1 MKRRAKGQK
10 PSAGAGRGLVPPS
23 RETALFAAL
32 AVLLAG
38 VVAVVHAP
46 ALSAQ
51 SHALDDHMYMINNP
65 LVRNPSWDS
74 VGRFLGEVTKPSSV
88 RGYYQPL
95 TMISLMIDYACGG
108 RPDDMTVF
116 RRTSLTLHV
125 LNSVLMATVVFL
137 GFRSAVVAA
146 MAGLLFGL
154 HPMTVEAVA
163 WMGERKTLL
172 ATFFSL
178 ASVVAYL
185 LYARRPHWSSY
196 AACAGLF
203 VLALLSKPTSTP
215 LPVVLLLL
223 DYWPLR
229 RLSWRSAL
237 EKAPLLA
244 IAGLSAVLTVV
255 SQASA
260 AAVQSPDEQ
269 GLARNVLIVCHN
281 IVFYLYKVAW
291 PADLAPFYP
300 FPPTPLIHQP
310 MVIVGVIGTVL
321 LLAGLLVSLRWTRA
335 LLTGW
340 LIFFVAITPTLGVI
354 GFTIVIASD
363 KYAYLPALGFVLVIA
378 AGLVT
383 AWTYGGAPRRAWV
396 RAATVG
402 VVVLAAGFEA
412 AATRQYLQVWQTTEG
427 LYRHVLARA
436 PDAYEPLYNLG
447 LQLNDRRQYAEAEP
461 LLRRAVERNPR
472 HWRVHQGYN
481 DLGVS
486 LMGLGNEARSAN
498 DFKAA
503 LDHFREAHEALEA
516 ALRLRTN
523 PDLASDDSRA
533 YTNLGLV
540 QYRVGLIRRLLN
552 QPTEA
557 EKSLARAEEYLR
569 RGVTANPDNE
579 TAYFN
584 LSLVLRDALDRPAE
598 ALEYAQRALRLSP
611 GNPVRHFNVALT
623 LDRLGQGEAAVA
635 YLRQTLAL
643 NPAHAA
649 ARRMLDRLLSEGGT
663 SAAAPGGP

>member
-1 MKRRAKGQK
+1 MKRRAKAQK
-10 PSAGAGRGLVPPS
+10 PSAGAGRGLGPRS

-32 AVLLAG
+32 AVVLAG

-95 TMISLMIDYACGG
+95 TMISLMIDYSLGG

-137 GFRSAVVAA
+137 CFRNAVVAA
-146 MAGLLFGL
+146 LAGLLFGL

-196 AACAGLF
+196 AACAALF

-237 EKAPLLA
+237 EKTPLLA

-363 KYAYLPALGFVLVIA
+363 KYAYLPALGLVLVIA
-378 AGLVT
+378 AGLT
-383 AWTYGGAPRRAWV
+383 AAWACGGAPRKTWV

-402 VVVLAAGFEA
+402 VVVLTAGFEA

-436 PDAYEPLYNLG
+436 PDAYEPLYNLA
-447 LQLNDRRQYAEAEP
+447 LRLNERREYAEAAE
-461 LLRRAVERNPR
+461 LLRRAVERNPN

-503 LDHFREAHEALEA
+503 LDHFRAAHEALEA
-516 ALRLRTN
+516 AVRLRTN
-523 PDLASDDSRA
+523 PDLATDDSRA

-540 QYRVGLIRRLLN
+540 QYRVGLIRRQLN
-552 QPTEA
+552 QPNEA
-557 EKSLARAEEYLR
+557 EKSFARAEEYLR
-569 RGVTANPDNE
+569 QGVTANPDND

-584 LSLVLRDALDRPAE
+584 LAIVLAGPLERPAE

-611 GNPVRHFNVALT
+611 RNATRHYNMAVT
-623 LDRLGQGEAAVA
+623 LNRLGQREAAIG

-643 NPAHAA
+643 NPAHADA
-649 ARRMLDRLLSEGGT
+649 QRMLDRLMKAEN
-663 SAAAPGGP
+663 APADDAGP